1 MEDCTEAMWGRRCC
15 PLWVTAWRHRGQE
28 LWQCQHGSSW
38 HPVLGYVSTARC
50 GEHLDRG
57 RVPMDGG
64 LPGERGGLGG
74 SVSSAGGEV
83 GDPWDPG
90 THRALHPQQWGMFV
104 PSCSGTRW
112 DAEPRAPHLTPHKPT
127 HGVNMA
133 QTHPWGKHSST
144 PPSPPQPNTDV
155 GRCPIPHSS
164 GTTRHRATPHHATSR
179 QHDKRKHGQT
189 R

>member
-1 MEDCTEAMWGRRCC
+1 MGVCLEN
-15 PLWVTAWRHRGQE
+15 
-28 LWQCQHGSSW
+28 
-38 HPVLGYVSTARC
+38 
-50 GEHLDRG
+50 
-57 RVPMDGG
+57 
-64 LPGERGGLGG
+64 
-74 SVSSAGGEV
+74 GEV
-83 GDPWDPG
+83 WGAQRALLGVRSEIHGIPAAPG